1 MGIFQGRAGKNA
13 PSRLL
18 HQQAE
23 GAEAV
28 VFDLPWSEGR
38 SSPFFAARGPCV
50 DPERAALA
58 ARRHDRRER
67 TAGWLGSSGSLGV
80 PGQLVGLIRSDT
92 NRRATGLTRSG

>member
-28 VFDLPWSEGR
+28 ILDLPWSEGR
-38 SSPFFAARGPCV
+38 SSPFFAARV
-50 DPERAALA
+50 LRLA
-58 ARRHDRRER
+58 RGAWPTRRLDTLRHELTCNRPDSIRSPGRMPVLWWAPFGR
-67 TAGWLGSSGSLGV
+67 TAAPPPARIDPV
-80 PGQLVGLIRSDT
+80 
-92 NRRATGLTRSG
+92 